1 MTETA
6 ENVFESE
13 DFAGVPPAM
22 KERIQ
27 EAFNEAVRERA
38 ETMRPE
44 IESAVR
50 AELAERVGH
59 DMDRIIESADRMIT
73 NGLQGNFE
81 DNKAQFTEY
90 ADGLRDTVLADER
103 KRAALSEVALEA
115 VGKKE
120 AELDSQLAEVS
131 AERAKLMEDMRKFE
145 SLKAKYRK
153 AAGAEMSR
161 LQEVTERVVHTALKR
176 EVDEL
181 VEDRRQHRKVM
192 KEQRERV
199 EEFAANETAR
209 AVGRHNHAAELLE
222 AERDVLEKNR
232 GEVLSEARREFL
244 DESTE
249 RVKRVIDRA
258 LSKNIGLLRG
268 NIQEAQQNELG
279 REMFEAFYGIY
290 ESRIAN
296 PNMQVAD
303 RDQTIEA
310 LQRKLDESK
319 AEIEKRDKL
328 IENTDRSLIIL
339 EMTSTLKG
347 TQKDLMESYLENV
360 RTEDL
365 DKAFKKYLPK
375 VLENSGSP
383 NPAVGPSGTTGMAQV
398 GGIAASGPYAQ
409 PSQNDRIRIAESRN
423 HAAGGGNPVH
433 GLSVKNGDRREP
445 LMENSQAMFGP
456 NAGGVNG
463 VQTDD
468 MSQFAYLVGRVKE
481 DGERAANG
489 KGD

>member
-13 DFAGVPPAM
+13 DFAGVPPEM
-22 KERIQ
+22 KERIR
-27 EAFNEAVRERA
+27 EAFDVAVRERA
-38 ETMRPE
+38 DAMRPE
-44 IESAVR
+44 IESTVR

-59 DMDRIIESADRMIT
+59 DMERLIDSADRMIT
-73 NGLQGNFE
+73 DNLQSNFE
-81 DNKAQFTEY
+81 DNRTKFTEY
-90 ADGLRDTVLADER
+90 ADGLRDTVVADER
-103 KRAALSEVALEA
+103 KRTAISEMAMDA
-115 VGKKE
+115 VSKKE
-120 AELDSQLAEVS
+120 SELDSQLAAVS
-131 AERAKLMEDMRKFE
+131 AERGKLMEDMRKFDG
-145 SLKAKYRK
+145 LKARYRK
-153 AAGAEMSR
+153 AAGAEMTR
-161 LQEVTERVVHTALKR
+161 LQEVTERVVRTALQR
-176 EVDEL
+176 EVGEL
-181 VEDRRQHRKVM
+181 VEDRMNHREVM
-192 KEQRERV
+192 KEQRERI

-222 AERDVLEKNR
+222 AERSVLEKNR
-232 GEVLSEARREFL
+232 SEVLREARREFL
-244 DESTE
+244 EESTA
-249 RVKRVIDRA
+249 RVKKVIDRA
-258 LSKNIGLLRG
+258 LRENINLLRG

-279 REMFEAFYGIY
+279 RDMFEAFYGIY
-290 ESRIAN
+290 ETRIAN

-303 RDQTIEA
+303 RDQAIEA

-319 AEIEKRDKL
+319 AEIEKRDRI

-383 NPAVGPSGTTGMAQV
+383 NPVVGPSGSTGMAPV

-423 HAAGGGNPVH
+423 HAAGGGNPVQ

-456 NAGGVNG
+456 NAGGANG

-481 DGERAANG
+481 NGERAVNG